1 MMSKTFTYLLVCLFA
16 VQVSAQDMTNQK
28 LEVLI
33 TKEADSVLSTSKSS
47 YQFILN
53 DRLLVCMTDST
64 ANRMRIISP
73 VAKITELKP
82 EHITGAL
89 AANFHSALDVRY
101 AVSDGVMWSAFI
113 HPLKELSDWEVKSAI
128 HQTYNAASNFGTTY
142 QSTGLFFSPASSEKE
157 EKSTNL
163 KKL

>member
-1 MMSKTFTYLLVCLFA
+1 MFKVFTYLIICFCAAQL
-16 VQVSAQDMTNQK
+16 SAQNMTNQK
-28 LEVLI
+28 LEQLI
-33 TKEADSVLSTSKSS
+33 AKEADSVLSTSKSS
-47 YQFILN
+47 FQFILQ
-53 DRLLVCMTDST
+53 DRLLICMTDST
-64 ANRMRIISP
+64 ANRMRVISP
-73 VAKITELKP
+73 IAKIAELKP

-113 HPLKELSDWEVKSAI
+113 HPLKELSDWEVRSAI

-157 EKSTNL
+157 EKPTDL